1 MYRFFLRFVLL
12 TIILSA
18 GSGCSQIKSWFPDK
32 EKDYQFKGEIPDL
45 VVPDD
50 LVHNTIR
57 KSPSAVVTQPVTT
70 TTATAAVQAESAE
83 PGDTEE
89 ASETATVERVGGTDG
104 NRLRLSENMSRTWRV
119 VGKALSRKSVEIVSR
134 DRANGIYIVQFDPD
148 ELKVTD
154 ESFWDEM
161 LFMFGASGG
170 GTELEYRVKLIE
182 YEGFTEIFILDE
194 KEKPL
199 SEGKGLALLTLLQK
213 AIEQDLNDD

>member
-1 MYRFFLRFVLL
+1 MYRFLLRFVLL
-12 TIILSA
+12 AIILSA
-18 GSGCSQIKSWFPDK
+18 GPGCSQIKSWFPDK
-32 EKDYQFKGEIPDL
+32 EKDYQFKAEIPDL
-45 VVPDD
+45 IIPDD
-50 LVHNTIR
+50 LEHNTIR
-57 KSPSAVVTQPVTT
+57 KAPSAGLTQPVTT
-70 TTATAAVQAESAE
+70 VTTAVQAESDE
-83 PGDTEE
+83 PADTEE
-89 ASETATVERVGGTDG
+89 ASETSTVERVGGTDG

-154 ESFWDEM
+154 DSFWDEM

-170 GTELEYRVKLIE
+170 GSELEYRVKLIE

-213 AIEQDLNDD
+213 AIEQDLTND

>member
-1 MYRFFLRFVLL
+1 MYRYLLRFVLL
-12 TIILSA
+12 AIILSA

-32 EKDYQFKGEIPDL
+32 EKDYQFKAEIPDL

-50 LVHNTIR
+50 LDHHTIR
-57 KSPSAVVTQPVTT
+57 KPPSAGVTQQVTT
-70 TTATAAVQAESAE
+70 ITPSVQAESAE
-83 PGDTEE
+83 IEDTEE
-89 ASETATVERVGGTDG
+89 VNETATVERVGGTDG
-104 NRLRLSENMSRTWRV
+104 NRLRLSENMSRSWRV

-161 LFMFGASGG
+161 LFVFGASGG

-194 KEKPL
+194 NEKPL

-213 AIEQDLNDD
+213 AIEQDINED

>member
-1 MYRFFLRFVLL
+1 MYRFFLRSVLL
-12 TIILSA
+12 IILLSS
-18 GSGCSQIKSWFPDK
+18 GPGCSRIKSWFPDK
-32 EKDYQFKGEIPDL
+32 EKDYQFKAEIPDL
-45 VVPDD
+45 IVPDD
-50 LVHNTIR
+50 LGHHTIR
-57 KSPSAVVTQPVTT
+57 KSPTARVTQPVTT
-70 TTATAAVQAESAE
+70 TAAVQAESAE
-83 PGDTEE
+83 TGESEE

-134 DRANGIYIVQFDPD
+134 DRANGVFIVQFDPD

-154 ESFWDEM
+154 DSFWDEM
-161 LFMFGASGG
+161 LFMLGATGG

-213 AIEQDLNDD
+213 AIEEDIDDD